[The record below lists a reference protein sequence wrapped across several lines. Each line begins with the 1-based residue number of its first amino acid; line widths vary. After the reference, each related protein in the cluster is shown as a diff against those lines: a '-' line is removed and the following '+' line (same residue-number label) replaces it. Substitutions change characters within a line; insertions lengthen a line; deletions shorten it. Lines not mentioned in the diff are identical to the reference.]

1 MRNEKEFQLSNSEA
15 AQVPAPGAGTPG
27 PTEAISRFVV
37 DYPAAGFAPEV
48 IERGEKHLMDT
59 VACLLAGTGTEV
71 ARQVLGYF
79 LPGTSGTHPIAAH
92 RETTTAAT
100 SALINGTFA
109 HALDYDDV
117 IPMMPG
123 HPSGVIVSA
132 LIAAAPAGATGL
144 DFVQAYVIGLEAGVR
159 IGAAVGIDHYKRGWH
174 TTGTIAI
181 FAAVAA
187 VARLTRMNVDQ
198 TRAAFGV
205 ATSISSGIQANFG
218 TMTKSF
224 HAGWAAHNAVIATD
238 LARRGFTVSPNAFEA
253 TSGFFATYGTDRSDV
268 NRITANLA
276 DPWVILSPGLGV
288 KKYPCCYALHRS
300 IEAMLALR
308 EQLPISP
315 DTVASIVSRAA
326 PGGFKPL
333 PYTRPTTGLEGKF
346 SMDYT
351 LAVGVLDG
359 RFTFEAYSDAGVN
372 RDAIAALYPRISKE
386 ETPANLQPDPE
397 DARRGPGTIGF
408 HEVTVT
414 LNDGRSASVRVDKPS
429 GAPGSPLEWSA
440 LETKFTD
447 CAAFGGFS
455 TAAAQRNLANWR
467 DLRNAPDMAAVIHA
481 LTETGA

>member
-1 MRNEKEFQLSNSEA
+1 MSSLA
-15 AQVPAPGAGTPG
+15 AGHAPADERTGTAG
-27 PTEAISRFVV
+27 PTEALASFVV
-37 DYPAAGFAPEV
+37 SYPDDGFSDDV

-59 VACLLAGTGTEV
+59 VACLVAGTHTEV
-71 ARQVLGYF
+71 GQQVMGYF
-79 LPGTSGTHPIAAH
+79 MSGATGPRPIAGH
-92 RETTTAAT
+92 RDRTAAAT
-100 SALINGTFA
+100 SALVNGTFA

-144 DFVQAYVIGLEAGVR
+144 DFIRAYLVGLEAGVHV
-159 IGAAVGIDHYKRGWH
+159 GAAVGIDHYKRGWH

-181 FAAVAA
+181 FAAVAGI
-187 VARLTRMNVDQ
+187 ARLTKMTVAE
-198 TRAAFGV
+198 TRAAFGL
-205 ATSISSGIQANFG
+205 ASSMSSGIQANFG

-238 LARRGFTVSPNAFEA
+238 LARRGFTVSPIGFEA
-253 TSGFFATYGTDRSDV
+253 VSGFFATYGTDRSDV
-268 NRITANLA
+268 NRITDGLA

-300 IEAMLALR
+300 IEALMDLR
-308 EQLPISP
+308 QQLPIGR

-333 PYTRPTTGLEGKF
+333 IYTRPTTGLEGKF

-359 RFTFEAYSDAGVN
+359 RFTFDAYSDAGVN
-372 RDAIAALYPRISKE
+372 REAIRQIYPLVSKE
-386 ETPANLQPDPE
+386 ETTANLRPDPE

-414 LNDGRSASVRVDKPS
+414 LRDGRSASVRVDKPS
-429 GAPGSPLEWSA
+429 GAPGSVLDWSA
-440 LETKFTD
+440 LEAKFTD
-447 CAAFGGFS
+447 CSRFGGYS
-455 TAAAQRNLANWR
+455 AEAAKRNLARWR
-467 DLRNAPDMAAVIHA
+467 SLRHEADMASVIES
-481 LTETGA
+481 LTDTGAAG

>member
-1 MRNEKEFQLSNSEA
+1 MSSLAAEQAASGSEH
-15 AQVPAPGAGTPG
+15 GTAG
-27 PTEAISRFVV
+27 PTESLARFIV
-37 DYPAAGFAPEV
+37 DYPSDAFGEDV

-59 VACLLAGTGTEV
+59 VACLLAGTRTDV
-71 ARQVLGYF
+71 AKQVMSYF
-79 LPGTSGTHPIAAH
+79 LPGTHGSRLIAAH
-92 RETTTAAT
+92 NDRTTPAM
-100 SALINGTFA
+100 SALVNGTFA

-123 HPSGVIVSA
+123 HPSGVIVAA
-132 LIAAAPAGATGL
+132 LLAGAPAGVSGL
-144 DFVQAYVIGLEAGVR
+144 DFIHAYVLGLEAGVHV
-159 IGAAVGIDHYKRGWH
+159 GAAVGIEHYKRGWH

-187 VARLTRMNVDQ
+187 LARLTRMDVTQ
-198 TRAAFGV
+198 TRAAFGI
-205 ATSISSGIQANFG
+205 ASSMSSGIQANFG

-253 TSGFFATYGTDRSDV
+253 TSGFFATYGTDKSDV
-268 NRITANLA
+268 NRVTAGLA

-300 IEAMLALR
+300 IEAVLALR
-308 EQLPISP
+308 QQLPISP
-315 DTVASIVSRAA
+315 DTVAEIVSRAA

-359 RFTFEAYSDAGVN
+359 RFTFEAYSDAGVK
-372 RDAIAALYPRISKE
+372 RAAIAELYPLISKE
-386 ETPANLQPDPE
+386 ETPANLKPDPE
-397 DARRGPGTIGF
+397 DAKRGPGTIGF
-408 HEVTVT
+408 HEVTVR
-414 LNDGRSASVRVDKPS
+414 LKDGRSASVRVDKPS

-455 TAAAQRNLANWR
+455 AGAAQRNLANWR
-467 DLRNAPDMAAVIHA
+467 TLRRAPDMAAIFES
-481 LTETGA
+481 LTDTGAAG